1 MDIPKIISVF
11 ILPLIYSN
19 KTEAQSVHSKCL
31 EADFRSKLSF
41 TASGFSNDKMNG
53 IYQTQITYDHFI
65 NNEPIFE
72 NCYGYCSW
80 YSMQKMSWVIT
91 NCNYIT
97 VDDDY
102 VGDII
107 DEVSEAACPY
117 DPASY
122 GKLVWKYGA
131 KTCK

>member
-1 MDIPKIISVF
+1 MDIAIIFSIF

-19 KTEAQSVHSKCL
+19 RIEAQSVHSKCL

-41 TASGFSNDKMNG
+41 TASGFSNNKMNG

-65 NNEPIFE
+65 NDEPIFE
-72 NCYGYCSW
+72 NSYGFCSW
-80 YSMQKMSWVIT
+80 YSIQKKSWVIT
-91 NCNYIT
+91 NCNGIT
-97 VDDDY
+97 TDDNCI
-102 VGDII
+102 GDIF
-107 DEVSEAACPY
+107 DEVSKTTCPY